1 MEQRIV
7 LQLSVEEVNGSNSI
21 GSLSTKEHLNGEGII
36 LYADTIY

>member
-21 GSLSTKEHLNGEGII
+21 ALSTKEHLNGEGII